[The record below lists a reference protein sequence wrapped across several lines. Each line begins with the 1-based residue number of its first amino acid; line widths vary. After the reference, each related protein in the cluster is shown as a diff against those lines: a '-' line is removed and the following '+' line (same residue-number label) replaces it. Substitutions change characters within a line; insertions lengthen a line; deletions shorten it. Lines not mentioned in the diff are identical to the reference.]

1 MIVGITG
8 YAGSGK
14 DSMGKCFVDN
24 YGYTRVAFAD
34 AVKLMALD
42 HHGWDGRKDEAGRA
56 LLQEVGSM
64 MRDEYEHYWVDAA
77 FAEVAKH
84 EHVVLTD
91 LRYVNELARLRQ
103 LGGVFVRVIRP
114 GVGPVNDHPSE
125 TALNDQP
132 ADVTVINDA
141 SLAKLELCAAAIAM
155 RVAFIR

>member
-14 DSMGKCFVDN
+14 DALGKCFVSN
-24 YGYTRVAFAD
+24 HGYTRVAFAD
-34 AVKLMALD
+34 AVKLMALE
-42 HHGWDGRKDEAGRA
+42 HHGWDGRKDDAGRA

-77 FAEVAKH
+77 FAEAAKY
-84 EHVVLTD
+84 EHVVMTD
-91 LRYVNELARLRQ
+91 VRYPNELARLRQ
-103 LGGVFVRVIRP
+103 LGGVFVRIIRP

-125 TALNDQP
+125 TALDDQP

-141 SLAKLELCAAAIAM
+141 TIDKLELCAAAIAT
-155 RVAFIR
+155 RVAYIR

>member
-8 YAGSGK
+8 YAESGK
-14 DSMGKCFVDN
+14 DSLGKCFVDN
-24 YGYTRVAFAD
+24 HGYTRVAFAD

-91 LRYVNELARLRQ
+91 LRYANELARLRQ

-155 RVAFIR
+155 RVAFIK

>member
-1 MIVGITG
+1 
-8 YAGSGK
+8 
-14 DSMGKCFVDN
+14 
-24 YGYTRVAFAD
+24 
-34 AVKLMALD
+34 MALD

-64 MRDEYEHYWVDAA
+64 MRDEYEHCWVDAA

-84 EHVVLTD
+84 QDVVMTD
-91 LRYVNELARLRQ
+91 VRYANELARLRQ

-125 TALNDQP
+125 TALDDQP

-141 SLAKLELCAAAIAM
+141 SLDKLELCAAAIAM

>member
-14 DSMGKCFVDN
+14 DAMGKCFVDN
-24 YGYTRVAFAD
+24 HGYTRVAFAD
-34 AVKLMALD
+34 SVKLMALD

-84 EHVVLTD
+84 TDVVLTD
-91 LRYVNELARLRQ
+91 LRYANELARLRQ

-125 TALNDQP
+125 TALDDQP

-155 RVAFIR
+155 RVAFIK

>member
-14 DSMGKCFVDN
+14 DALGRCFVDN
-24 YGYTRVAFAD
+24 HGYVRVAFAD

-64 MRDEYEHYWVDAA
+64 MRDDYEHYWVDAA

-84 EHVVLTD
+84 TDVVLTD
-91 LRYVNELARLRQ
+91 LRYPNELARLRQ

-125 TALNDQP
+125 TALDDQP
-132 ADVTVINDA
+132 ADVTIINDA
-141 SLAKLELCAAAIAM
+141 SIAKLELCAAAIAM
-155 RVAFIR
+155 RVAYIK

>member
-14 DSMGKCFVDN
+14 DSLGQCFVGN
-24 YGYTRVAFAD
+24 HGYTRVAFAD

-84 EHVVLTD
+84 TDVVLTD
-91 LRYVNELARLRQ
+91 LRYGNELARLRQ

-125 TALNDQP
+125 TALDDQP

-141 SLAKLELCAAAIAM
+141 SIDKLELCAAAIAM

>member
-14 DSMGKCFVDN
+14 DAMGKCFVDN
-24 YGYTRVAFAD
+24 HGYTRVAFAD

-84 EHVVLTD
+84 TDVVLTD
-91 LRYVNELARLRQ
+91 LRYGNELARLRQ

-125 TALNDQP
+125 TALDDQP

-141 SLAKLELCAAAIAM
+141 SLDKLELCAAAIAM
-155 RVAFIR
+155 RVAFIQ

>member
-14 DSMGKCFVDN
+14 DSMGKCFVN
-24 YGYTRVAFAD
+24 NHGYTRVAFAD

-91 LRYVNELARLRQ
+91 LRYVNELARLSQ